1 MSQVTLA
8 DRAREHLAS
17 GFSCAESTLVTFLE
31 AERQDTAMVR
41 LATSLC
47 AGVGGNRDLCGILTA
62 AQLVIGLKRGRTA
75 PSDICAKQRAFKLGG
90 DFYKW
95 FASRWGCRCDQI
107 VAGEFRGPTEACR
120 RILAETVQHLQSVLA
135 DGEAPQCHQTA

>member
-1 MSQVTLA
+1 MSQANLA
-8 DRAREHLAS
+8 ERAREHFAS
-17 GFSCAESTLVTFLE
+17 GLSCSESTLVTFLE
-31 AERQDTAMVR
+31 ADGQDTSMVR

-62 AQLVIGLKRGRTA
+62 GQLVIGLERGRTA

-107 VAGEFRGPTEACR
+107 VTGEFRGPAETCR
-120 RILAETVQHLQSVLA
+120 RILAETVQHLQTTLDDAGAS
-135 DGEAPQCHQTA
+135 QCPSG